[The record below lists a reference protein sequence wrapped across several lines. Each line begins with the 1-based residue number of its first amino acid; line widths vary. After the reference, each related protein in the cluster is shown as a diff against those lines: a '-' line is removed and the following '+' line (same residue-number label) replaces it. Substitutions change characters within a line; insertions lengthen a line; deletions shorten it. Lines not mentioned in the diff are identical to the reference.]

1 MLDPEELATRRRTA
15 FKGARI
21 VADGGPVYVG
31 ARVAD
36 SATTPSPA
44 RPGVE
49 AQLTALGARIA
60 ALTTAAKRARGE

>member
-36 SATTPSPA
+36 SATTPA

-49 AQLTALGARIA
+49 AQLAALGARIA